1 MKSHNKLCDEV
12 LNLLRRLKDGSKI
25 FERILRHFFGSEIFL
40 LRVFKKLIDK
50 LSQIFSGNM
59 FLFIFKKA

>member
-1 MKSHNKLCDEV
+1 MKSYNMLCDEV
-12 LNLLRRLKDGSKI
+12 LNLLRRLKDRSRI

-50 LSQIFSGNM
+50 INPNIFWEYV
-59 FLFIFKKA
+59 FIYF